1 MNFDEKKFF
10 SYLSNQEFIA
20 EFQYFDEIDST
31 NTYLMN
37 QSEIKDRILVLAE
50 FQRRGKG
57 RLNRKWLANAYDNL
71 TFSIGLK
78 PNLLS
83 NELPYLNFCASLSI
97 ANAVEELT
105 QTSVETKW
113 PNDLMLGGKK
123 FCGILIESQFE
134 ENRIARSVI
143 GIGINVNQSLF
154 QDEFKNRTT
163 SLKLHFGKIFG
174 RELLL
179 AKVIDKFAVNYW
191 QIKESMDMIISEWK
205 RRCKT
210 LGEKISLTNG
220 KEIHTGIFEDVTNQ
234 GLLVLNQNGEKF
246 FLNSGD
252 VTVIKE

>member
-1 MNFDEKKFF
+1 MNFDEKKF
-10 SYLSNQEFIA
+10 SAYLANKDFITEFL
-20 EFQYFDEIDST
+20 YFDEIDST

-37 QSEIKDRILVLAE
+37 QREIKDRILVLAE

-78 PNLLS
+78 PNLLPV
-83 NELPYLNFCASLSI
+83 ELPYLNFYASLSV
-97 ANAVEELT
+97 AYAVEELT

-113 PNDLMLGGKK
+113 PNDLLLGGKK

-134 ENRIARSVI
+134 ENRISRSVI
-143 GIGINVNQSLF
+143 GIGINVNQTLF

-163 SLKLHFGKIFG
+163 SLKLHFGTIFD

-179 AKVIDKFAVNYW
+179 AKVIGKFALNYW
-191 QIKESMDMIISEWK
+191 KMKESINSIISEWK
-205 RRCKT
+205 RRCRT

-220 KEIHTGIFEDVTNQ
+220 KEIHTGIFEDVTKQ
-234 GLLVLNQNGEKF
+234 GLLVLTQNGEKI